1 MKKFVSLAL
10 IAASLAVSA
19 QALNVGVE
27 AGYLTDAKEEYI
39 SARVG
44 YPLPAK
50 DTLAQEIGLE
60 LGFSGQKD
68 SGLKGDF
75 YPLTAN
81 YRFEST
87 AANKLGYYFGA
98 GAGVAFT
105 HVSGFGASDNGSS
118 FAAQAFTGLSYQA
131 TASVKLHLGLKYIWI
146 DDVKLFGTKV
156 GVGDDLAITAGLS
169 AKF

>member
-19 QALNVGVE
+19 SALNVGVE

-39 SARVG
+39 SARLG
-44 YPLPAK
+44 YQLQSK
-50 DTLAQEIGLE
+50 DTLSQEIGLE
-60 LGFSGQKD
+60 IGYTSQKD
-68 SGLKGDF
+68 SGIKGDF
-75 YPLTAN
+75 IPVTAN

-105 HVSGFGASDNGSS
+105 DVSGFGVSDNGSS
-118 FAAQAFTGLSYQA
+118 FAAQAFTGLSYQV
-131 TASVKLHLGLKYIWI
+131 TDSVKLHVGIKYIWI
-146 DDVKLFGTKV
+146 DDVELFGTKV
-156 GVGDDLAITAGLS
+156 EVGDDLAITAGLS
-169 AKF
+169 ARF

>member
-10 IAASLAVSA
+10 ISASLAVSA
-19 QALNVGVE
+19 QALIVGIDV
-27 AGYLTDAKEEYI
+27 GYLTDAKEDYT
-39 SARVG
+39 SVRVG
-44 YPLPAK
+44 YPLQTK
-50 DTLAQEIGLE
+50 DTLTHEIDLE
-60 LGFSGQKD
+60 LGYTGQKD
-68 SGLKGDF
+68 SGIKGNF

-87 AANKLGYYFGA
+87 AAKKLGYYFGA

-105 HVSGFGASDNGSS
+105 DVSGFGVSDNGSS

-131 TASVKLHLGLKYIWI
+131 TDTVKLHVGLKYIWI
-146 DDVKLFGTKV
+146 DDVKLFGTKIE
-156 GVGDDLAITAGLS
+156 VGDDIAITAGLS

>member
-19 QALNVGVE
+19 RALTVGAE
-27 AGYLTDAKEEYI
+27 GGYLTDAKEEYF

-44 YPLPAK
+44 TQLGAK
-50 DTLAQEIGLE
+50 DTLTHELDLE
-60 LGFSGQKD
+60 LGFTRQKD
-68 SGLKGDF
+68 SGATGEFL
-75 YPLTAN
+75 PLTVN
-81 YRFEST
+81 YRLEST
-87 AANKLGYYFGA
+87 AANKLGYYFGV

-105 HVSGFGASDNGSS
+105 DVSGFGASDNDTS
-118 FAAQAFTGLSYQA
+118 FAAQAFTGLSYEV
-131 TASVKLHLGLKYIWI
+131 ASDVKLHLGLKYIWI